1 MTTFNSS
8 TSELTQKLGAELG
21 KHLRAGDVLILDGPL
36 GAGKTTFTQG
46 IADGLNVRGPIT
58 SPTFVIYRIHPSLA
72 SGPSLIHLDAYR
84 LNSLAEVD
92 DLDIDSNLYN
102 AVLVAEW
109 GSGKL
114 ENLADEYLVIK
125 FMRHDDD
132 TRSITLVP
140 NGTRWNDLLASG
152 IA

>member
-1 MTTFNSS
+1 MTTFNCS
-8 TSELTQKLGAELG
+8 TPELTQKLGAELG
-21 KHLRAGDVLILDGPL
+21 KHLRAGDVLILGGPL

-114 ENLADEYLVIK
+114 ENIADEYLVIK
-125 FMRHDDD
+125 FIRHDDD

-140 NGTRWNDLLASG
+140 NGTRWDDLLASG

>member
-1 MTTFNSS
+1 
-8 TSELTQKLGAELG
+8 
-21 KHLRAGDVLILDGPL
+21 
-36 GAGKTTFTQG
+36 
-46 IADGLNVRGPIT
+46 
-58 SPTFVIYRIHPSLA
+58 VIYRIHPSLA

-114 ENLADEYLVIK
+114 ENIVDEYLVIK
-125 FMRHDDD
+125 FIRHDDD

-140 NGTRWNDLLASG
+140 NGTRWDVLLASG

>member
-1 MTTFNSS
+1 MTTFHCG
-8 TSELTQKLGAELG
+8 TIDETQALGGKLG

-58 SPTFVIYRIHPSLA
+58 SPTFVIYRIHPNQE

-84 LNSLAEVD
+84 LNSLSEVD
-92 DLDIDSNLYN
+92 DLDLDSNLYN

-114 ENLADEYLVIK
+114 EGIADQYLVINFK
-125 FMRHDDD
+125 RHDDD
-132 TRSITLVP
+132 SRTISFLPHGV
-140 NGTRWNDLLASG
+140 RWNDLLNSG

>member
-1 MTTFNSS
+1 VTTFSCITVEETHALGLQLANH
-8 TSELTQKLGAELG
+8 LTP
-21 KHLRAGDVLILDGPL
+21 GDVVILDGPL

-46 IADGLNVRGPIT
+46 IAAGLDVRGPIT
-58 SPTFVIYRIHPSLA
+58 SPTFVIYRIHPNNGA
-72 SGPSLIHLDAYR
+72 GPALIHLDAYR

-92 DLDIDSNLYN
+92 DLDLDSNLYN

-114 ENLADEYLVIK
+114 ENIADEYLVVE
-125 FMRHDDD
+125 FTRNDDD
-132 TRSITLVP
+132 SRRITFIP
-140 NGTRWNDLLASG
+140 NGNRWDDLLNSG